1 MMFNTNDIVRWR
13 DDGSLETFGRGDDQV
28 KVKVSDETN
37 SLCIKTDLEQGF
49 RVELDG
55 VSATIETYDGVSR
68 AAALKI
74 ENELHAFYATTRTIE
89 EEALLTS
96 VKLALPYYSVP
107 TCWHLVHDIPLTAN
121 GKVDRIKLR
130 DLASDRRTSADSGV
144 VISEQEPHQPLPASP
159 KRDSLDL
166 EKKPATIETETS
178 SSVSEKEFEDTEKQ
192 LVIVETE
199 LTKHEAPDALPLK
212 RGLHGQRWLRHRA
225 FILYR
230 RFFSVVVLAN
240 LCVAGL
246 ILYRRIEQGQRVLA
260 DLATAAAANLCMA
273 VMMRSEPVVNL
284 LFTVFCSV
292 PTSFPLAIRRHCAR
306 IFHIG
311 GIHSGCAIAATLFF
325 SIFTITATWETIH
338 AAEAQRGVSTAAIV
352 LSYLIVSLLAAIG
365 SMSHPAI
372 RAKYHDVWE
381 MSHRFGGW
389 TALLLLWIQ
398 TFLTTR
404 DLNSG
409 LALSTAYLNSPPIW
423 LLSIATAAI
432 IFPWLHL
439 RKVPVR
445 CEVLSTHA
453 ARLHFEYTTPTVGTA
468 VRLAERPLVDWHG
481 FATITNPKTPQ
492 QPNATGFSLIV
503 SRAGDFTGRTIERAP
518 THVWVRGIPTC
529 GVLRIATLFRSVVLV
544 ATGSGI
550 GPCLAVILAKK
561 VPARILWTAP
571 NPEHTFG
578 KEIVDSV
585 LDTDP
590 NAVIHNTRTM
600 GKPDMSLMAYQMWKE
615 SGAEAVCIIS
625 NKKFTTK
632 VVYDLEARGIPAYGA
647 IFDS

>member
-1 MMFNTNDIVRWR
+1 M
-13 DDGSLETFGRGDDQV
+13 
-28 KVKVSDETN
+28 
-37 SLCIKTDLEQGF
+37 
-49 RVELDG
+49 DG
-55 VSATIETYDGVSR
+55 VSATIERYEGVSR

-74 ENELHAFYATTRTIE
+74 DNSLHAFYATSEVID
-89 EEALLTS
+89 EEALLAS

-107 TCWHLVHDIPLTAN
+107 TSWHFVPAIPLTAN
-121 GKVDRIKLR
+121 GKVDRKVLR
-130 DLASDRRTSADSGV
+130 DLASTRRARADSAV
-144 VISEQEPHQPLPASP
+144 ATTLSVTRVNTALSTQEAQSYLSVALQET
-159 KRDSLDL
+159 SLEL
-166 EKKPATIETETS
+166 GLKKPESAGTELSTPSSGSVKSIIDIE
-178 SSVSEKEFEDTEKQ
+178 KGP
-192 LVIVETE
+192 VIVKTGFS
-199 LTKHEAPDALPLK
+199 TPDVPDVLSK
-212 RGLHGQRWLRHRA
+212 KKGFHGQRWLRHRA

-230 RFFSVVVLAN
+230 RFFSVVILAN
-240 LCVAGL
+240 LAVAGF
-246 ILYRRIEQGQRVLA
+246 ILYRKIGQNKRVLA

-273 VMMRSEPVVNL
+273 VLMRSEPVVNL

-325 SIFTITATWETIH
+325 TIFTLTATVESVDV
-338 AAEAQRGVSTAAIV
+338 AELHSNVSTVVLV
-352 LSYLIVSLLAAIG
+352 LSYLIMALLIAISL
-365 SMSHPAI
+365 MSHPTLRVKHHNI
-372 RAKYHDVWE
+372 WE

-389 TALLLLWIQ
+389 TALILLWVQ
-398 TFLTTR
+398 TFLSTK
-404 DLNSG
+404 DLNPN
-409 LALSTAYLNSPPIW
+409 LAPSTAYLNSPPVW
-423 LLSIATAAI
+423 LLSVATAAI

-445 CEVLSTHA
+445 SEVLSNHA
-453 ARLHFEYTTPTVGTA
+453 VRLWFDYTTPVVGTA
-468 VRLAERPLVDWHG
+468 VRLAARPLVDWHG
-481 FATITNPKTPQ
+481 FATITNPKTTTNPH
-492 QPNATGFSLIV
+492 ATGFSLIV

-518 THVWVRGIPTC
+518 THIWVRGIPTC

-571 NPEHTFG
+571 NPEQTFG
-578 KEIVDSV
+578 KQIVESV

-600 GKPDMSLMAYQMWKE
+600 GKPNMSLMAWRMWKE

-632 VVYDLEARGIPAYGA
+632 VVYDLEARGVPAYGA

>member
-1 MMFNTNDIVRWR
+1 M
-13 DDGSLETFGRGDDQV
+13 
-28 KVKVSDETN
+28 
-37 SLCIKTDLEQGF
+37 
-49 RVELDG
+49 DG
-55 VSATIETYDGVSR
+55 VSATIERYEGVSR

-74 ENELHAFYATTRTIE
+74 DNSLHAFYATSEVID
-89 EEALLTS
+89 EEALLAS

-107 TCWHLVHDIPLTAN
+107 TSWHFVPAIPLTAN
-121 GKVDRIKLR
+121 GKVDRKVLR
-130 DLASDRRTSADSGV
+130 DLASTRRARADSAV
-144 VISEQEPHQPLPASP
+144 ATTLSVTRVNTALSTQEAQSYLSVALQET
-159 KRDSLDL
+159 SLEL
-166 EKKPATIETETS
+166 GLKKPESA
-178 SSVSEKEFEDTEKQ
+178 
-192 LVIVETE
+192 ETE
-199 LTKHEAPDALPLK
+199 LSTPSSGSVKSIIDIEKGPVIVKTGFSTPDVPDVLSK
-212 RGLHGQRWLRHRA
+212 KKGFHGQRWLRHRA

-230 RFFSVVVLAN
+230 RFFSVVILAN
-240 LCVAGL
+240 LAVAGF
-246 ILYRRIEQGQRVLA
+246 ILYRKIGQNKRVLA

-273 VMMRSEPVVNL
+273 VLMRSEPVVNL

-325 SIFTITATWETIH
+325 TIFTLTATVESVDV
-338 AAEAQRGVSTAAIV
+338 AELHSNVSTAVLV
-352 LSYLIVSLLAAIG
+352 LSYLIMALLIAISL
-365 SMSHPAI
+365 MSHPTLRVKHHNI
-372 RAKYHDVWE
+372 WE

-389 TALLLLWIQ
+389 TALILLWVQ
-398 TFLTTR
+398 TFLSTK
-404 DLNSG
+404 DLNPN
-409 LALSTAYLNSPPIW
+409 LAPSTAYLNSPPVW
-423 LLSIATAAI
+423 LLSVATAAI

-445 CEVLSTHA
+445 SEVLSNHA
-453 ARLHFEYTTPTVGTA
+453 VRLWFDYTTPVVGTA
-468 VRLAERPLVDWHG
+468 VRLAARPLVDWHG
-481 FATITNPKTPQ
+481 FATITNPKTTTNPH
-492 QPNATGFSLIV
+492 ATGFSLIV

-518 THVWVRGIPTC
+518 THIWVRGIPTC

-571 NPEHTFG
+571 NPEQTFG
-578 KEIVDSV
+578 KQIVESV

-600 GKPDMSLMAYQMWKE
+600 GKPNMSLMAWRMWKE

-632 VVYDLEARGIPAYGA
+632 VVYDLEARGVPAYGA